1 MNTYSKDLCHWGI
14 EKGGEREGHKYLARV
29 EVKPGKYL
37 YFYDLAKYNAWK
49 NGAKNKAQEIGN
61 KVKTSTQKM
70 QKAATPAVDKLNE
83 YRKKAGNQ
91 ITKKLLAAKIKAD
104 EASNK
109 YKDKITKE
117 AKTAS
122 EKVKERANEGKKA
135 VLKNVNVAKEDTIYK
150 VKNIKESAVNYGKN
164 LVSNTK
170 EQAKRSIDKKTKKI
184 EETVNKAKEYANKHS
199 ATTLN
204 GTDVGKSLKEKVKN
218 FISNLA
224 NAYSAAL
231 GTGLYN
237 IVHLRDKDESPAIHA
252 NPGKRKGNYYA
263 EIEYPNGK
271 KIKIKTKE
279 DWKRFAEV
287 YKYQNNEPE
296 FMHSI
301 PEIKLRDDGTL
312 PSDKEDKAEVNDKGP
327 YGYRSVN
334 CIFCSTAYELRR
346 RGYDVEAANL
356 PSDIT
361 MLNVSTLFKVKDST
375 LTQGTTE
382 FKTDKKID
390 TKASYGSCALKD
402 VKPTI
407 HGFEY
412 TYSVQYNDLN
422 NNDKNIKSFVMAKDV
437 ENAYTAVTSSASSKE
452 KQAWKNSVIDNI
464 NKTTSDFPEN
474 SRGMINVYWKGGGGH
489 SMIWEKDESGR
500 IKIYDTQ
507 VNKPVSI
514 MDLMESVSPYA
525 PVQFIRTDDLELS
538 RTAMLR
544 VTSN

>member
-29 EVKPGKYL
+29 EIKPGKYL

-49 NGAKNKAQEIGN
+49 NGAKNKAQEVGN
-61 KVKTSTQKM
+61 KVKASAQKM
-70 QKAATPAVDKLNE
+70 QKAATPAVNKLNE
-83 YRKKAGNQ
+83 YRKKTGNQ

-117 AKTAS
+117 AKTVS
-122 EKVKERANEGKKA
+122 EKVKERADEGKKA
-135 VLKNVNVAKEDTIYK
+135 VLKSVNAAKEEAIYK
-150 VKNIKESAVNYGKN
+150 VKDIKESAVNHGKN
-164 LVSNTK
+164 LVLNTK
-170 EQAKRSIDKKTKKI
+170 EQAKRSIDKNTKKI
-184 EETVNKAKEYANKHS
+184 EETVNKAKEYVNKHS

-204 GTDVGKSLKEKVKN
+204 GTNVDKSLKEKVKN

-224 NAYSAAL
+224 NAYSVAL

-237 IVHLRDKDESPAIHA
+237 IVHLRDKDETPVIHA
-252 NPGKRKGNYYA
+252 NPGKKKGDYYA

-296 FMHSI
+296 FMYST

-312 PSDKEDKAEVNDKGP
+312 PSDKEDKTEVNDKWP
-327 YGYRSVN
+327 SGYRSVN

-356 PSDIT
+356 PSDIN
-361 MLNVSTLFKVKDST
+361 MLNISTLFNVKDST

-382 FKTDKKID
+382 FKTSQPID
-390 TKASYGSCALKD
+390 MSSVYGSCVIKD
-402 VKPTI
+402 VKLTV

-412 TYSVQYNDLN
+412 TYSVKYNDLK
-422 NNDKNIKSFVMAKDV
+422 NNDNNVKSFVMAKDV
-437 ENAYTAVTSSASSKE
+437 ENAHAVVTSSASSKE
-452 KQAWKNSVIDNI
+452 KQVWKDSVIDTI
-464 NKTTSDFPEN
+464 NKTTSDFPED
-474 SRGMINVYWKGGGGH
+474 SRGMINVYWKDGGGH

-507 VNKPVSI
+507 INEPVSI

-525 PVQFIRTDDLELS
+525 PIQFIRTDDLELS